1 MKPEMPEQKFWLAWS
16 NQVPAPKKVT
26 PPNALYK
33 SHSALQVVGFEL
45 VAQLKAGVAR
55 APPAA
60 AANSNSACSTPPLR
74 LRAITATRGGARV

>member
-1 MKPEMPEQKFWLAWS
+1 MPEQKSWLAWS
-16 NQVPAPKKVT
+16 NQVPVPKKVT

-60 AANSNSACSTPPLR
+60 TANSNSTPPLR